1 MLRGNWRSS
10 FRSWGC
16 TVLNFEGTTELVRD
30 RLTRPLEEFGLG
42 VQTQVTWAFFP
53 LRRVAE
59 NVDCSVWLAVLTE
72 PDTSGL
78 ADFLRFCGS
87 R

>member
-1 MLRGNWRSS
+1 M
-10 FRSWGC
+10 
-16 TVLNFEGTTELVRD
+16 LNFEGTTELVRD

-59 NVDCSVWLAVLTE
+59 NVDYSVWLAVLTE

>member
-1 MLRGNWRSS
+1 M
-10 FRSWGC
+10 
-16 TVLNFEGTTELVRD
+16 VLNFEGTTELVRD
-30 RLTRPLEEFGLG
+30 SLTRPFDEFGLG
-42 VQTQVTWAFFP
+42 VQTQVTWTFFP

-59 NVDCSVWLAVLTE
+59 NVDHSVWLAVLTE